1 MQIATTTPIDVP
13 LIGDERRKNW
23 ARVVAD
29 VDVEKTGGW
38 AYEGD
43 FVAAGGVQDLPAP
56 CVLLV
61 YGERG
66 SRANPQIEARAYV
79 ANTDGTLSL
88 HGTATG
94 RAWARTLR
102 DTVVE
107 LLHAGRPQPA
117 GRPWDPALL
126 AYSTTALEDEL
137 ARRRRVTAGS
147 SSRSPRH
154 EP

>member
-1 MQIATTTPIDVP
+1 MQIAATTTAVDVP
-13 LIGDERRKNW
+13 LLGDERRKNW
-23 ARVVAD
+23 AKVVTN
-29 VDVEKTGGW
+29 VDVEKAGGW

-56 CVLLV
+56 CVLVV

-66 SRANPQIEARAYV
+66 SRANPQVEARAYV

-88 HGTATG
+88 HGAATG

-107 LLHAGRPQPA
+107 LLDVDRLPPA
-117 GRPWDPALL
+117 ERPWDGALM
-126 AYSTTALEDEL
+126 AYSIAALEEEL
-137 ARRRRVTAGS
+137 ARRRGAAPDRA
-147 SSRSPRH
+147 
-154 EP
+154 